1 MNRESARRRLADE
14 LYQSCVR
21 QGHAAARSRCYAGQ
35 GQVAYAPVAEWLR
48 SDAVRAGWTNLRPQ
62 QLAELARLVP
72 EIREQFPELEL
83 LKSGQ
88 PSPLAESWQRLH
100 FYESLSAAFGKSR
113 KPMLLYLD
121 DMQWCDPDSFE
132 WLNALLTSSAAAGV
146 LVLGTVRAEETGREH
161 PFTRFLAGLRQSG
174 MVLEIPL
181 EPLDAEE
188 TAELARL
195 ESAKPL
201 ESGNLGEIFRATR
214 GNPLF
219 VVESVRAGLQSTRVH
234 AVIAARL
241 AQLTAASYELAG
253 VASVVGRP
261 FSFELL
267 EKATDWDEAQR
278 FPRARRTV
286 AAAYHR
292 KPRSFGVRF
301 HARPPARSG
310 LRGTEPGA
318 PALFAPARGAGA
330 GRGVWGRH
338 RKLERADCFAFRTG
352 RNGGRGDRALWAG
365 GCLCA
370 ATICGHGSG
379 GPAEA
384 RAGAVP
390 GIFRI

>member
-1 MNRESARRRLADE
+1 MNRGSARRRLADE

-48 SDAVRAGWTNLRPQ
+48 SDVVRAGWTNLAPQ

-72 EIREQFPELEL
+72 EICEQFPESEL
-83 LKSGQ
+83 LRPGQ
-88 PSPLAESWQRLH
+88 PRPLAESWQRLH
-100 FYESLSAAFGKSR
+100 FYESLSAAFGKIR
-113 KPMLLYLD
+113 KPALLYLD

-146 LVLGTVRAEETGREH
+146 LLLGTVRAEETGREH

-201 ESGNLGEIFRATR
+201 ESANLGEIFRATR

-253 VASVVGRP
+253 LASVVGRP

-267 EKATDWDEAQR
+267 EKATDWDEGSVSQALDELWRQ
-278 FPRARRTV
+278 AH
-286 AAAYHR
+286 YR
-292 KPRSFGVRF
+292 KPRSIGIRF

-310 LRGTEPGA
+310 LFGTEPGA
-318 PALFAPARGAGA
+318 PTLFAPARGAGA
-330 GRGVWGRH
+330 GRSV
-338 RKLERADCFAFRTG
+338 
-352 RNGGRGDRALWAG
+352 
-365 GCLCA
+365 
-370 ATICGHGSG
+370 
-379 GPAEA
+379 
-384 RAGAVP
+384 
-390 GIFRI
+390 